1 MGVILRRV
9 DLVWLWT
16 LKHQMGSEK
25 VNVEVKGILVT

>member
-16 LKHQMGSEK
+16 EKYQMGSEK
-25 VNVEVKGILVT
+25 VNEEVKGIPGT